1 MQNECFDEH
10 AFEKDFISRNKE
22 KVVIAF
28 EGNYEILYKPKPLD
42 FLYTF
47 RSISDIDFKLITFSD
62 LVKNWRIICC
72 DEIEEFKNTLKEKG
86 QYNEDSYSWIYQIL
100 FKRNGY
106 YNDISDM
113 YFDYKTR
120 VELSTLLSKM
130 HMKLCREL
138 IEKFSYT
145 KHSRDASNP
154 IWNAPSLVWRTARFI
169 TSKWPA
175 IKIRNLND
183 LPEEEFEKV
192 VKKSKSLVLSD
203 EKIMEQILNIV
214 TFIEDI
220 WNEKNSLNI

>member
-1 MQNECFDEH
+1 MQKERFNERAYEIN
-10 AFEKDFISRNKE
+10 FISKNRG
-22 KVVIAF
+22 KVVIAL
-28 EGNYEILYKPKPLD
+28 EGNYEILNKPKPLD

-47 RSISDIDFKLITFSD
+47 RSFSDIDFKLITFD
-62 LVKNWRIICC
+62 QFVENWHIICC
-72 DEIEEFKNTLKEKG
+72 DEIEEFENILKENE
-86 QYNEDSYSWIYQIL
+86 QYNEESYSWIYQVL
-100 FKRNGY
+100 FKQDDY
-106 YNDISDM
+106 YNDISDT
-113 YFDYKTR
+113 YFTR
-120 VELSTLLSKM
+120 QTRAELSTLLSRM
-130 HMKLCREL
+130 HIKLCREL
-138 IEKFSYT
+138 IEKFNYT
-145 KHSRDASNP
+145 KHSRHDSNP
-154 IWNAPSLVWRTARFI
+154 IWNAPSLVWRAARFI